1 VPEAESHLKS
11 LMLLSLDGEA
21 AAYRELLQALS
32 IRLRAYYRKRLGA
45 HASDIED
52 LVQETLI
59 AIDGRRSS
67 YERSQPFTAWAY
79 AIARYKLVDHLRR
92 SRVRAA
98 ISVDDCNELFAP
110 DDIESAAASR
120 DVERLLS
127 GLPKPVSEAIRL
139 TRIEGLS
146 VEEAARRTGK
156 TPTATKVS
164 IHRGLLRLS
173 ARLMGRNDAD
183 D

>member
-1 VPEAESHLKS
+1 VPEAESRLKS
-11 LMLLSLDGEA
+11 LMLLALDGNSS
-21 AAYRELLQALS
+21 AYRELLQLLS
-32 IRLRAYYRKRLGA
+32 IRLRAYYRRRLGA

-59 AIDGRRSS
+59 AIDRRRSS

-79 AIARYKLVDHLRR
+79 AIARYKLIDHLRR

-98 ISVDDCNELFAP
+98 ISVDDCEELFAP
-110 DDIESAAASR
+110 DDTESVAASR

-146 VEEAARRTGK
+146 VDEAARLTGK

-164 IHRGLLRLS
+164 IHRGLMRLS
-173 ARLMGRNDAD
+173 ARLTGRNDAD